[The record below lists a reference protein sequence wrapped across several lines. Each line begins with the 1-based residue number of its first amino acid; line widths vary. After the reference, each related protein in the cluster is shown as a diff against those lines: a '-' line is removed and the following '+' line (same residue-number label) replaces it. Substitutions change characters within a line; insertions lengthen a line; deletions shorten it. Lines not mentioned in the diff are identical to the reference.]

1 MFFNRFYCIVENFV
15 DKPQKRWDFQGF
27 KQLSLDNP
35 LRRSKMFRTLIK
47 KKLSDNQVANIFI
60 NAIFDSVD
68 QGFQEIASLINEDPV
83 FVSPPNVEANASGE
97 FGMIIIVGNLS
108 FLESTFD
115 ADQASRVEALI
126 FKKLSLVYD
135 MDEEAF
141 VKLIRGYQKFIS
153 RVNHPSKNWIYGMSK
168 AIFHKYRL
176 NEFQDEYFKRM
187 RAPNPLFLKRMDEV
201 VSNYIWN
208 WDAFFKKYRI

>member
-1 MFFNRFYCIVENFV
+1 MLKTSLINLQ
-15 DKPQKRWDFQGF
+15 KPSDFQGF

-201 VSNYIWN
+201 VSNFIWN

>member
-1 MFFNRFYCIVENFV
+1 
-15 DKPQKRWDFQGF
+15 
-27 KQLSLDNP
+27 
-35 LRRSKMFRTLIK
+35 MFRTLIK
-47 KKLSDNQVANIFI
+47 KKLTDNQVANIFI

-68 QGFQEIASLINEDPV
+68 KGFQEIASLINEDPV
-83 FVSPPNVEANASGE
+83 FVSSPSIEETASGE

-115 ADQASRVEALI
+115 ADQASRVESLI
-126 FKKLSLVYD
+126 FKKLAKIYD
-135 MDEEAF
+135 MDEEDF
-141 VKLIRGYQKFIS
+141 IKLIRGYQKFIS

-168 AIFHKYRL
+168 AIFHKYKL

-187 RAPNPLFLKRMDEV
+187 RAPNTLFLKRMDEV
-201 VSNYIWN
+201 VANYIWN

>member
-1 MFFNRFYCIVENFV
+1 MF
-15 DKPQKRWDFQGF
+15 
-27 KQLSLDNP
+27 S
-35 LRRSKMFRTLIK
+35 TLIK

-68 QGFQEIASLINEDPV
+68 KGFLEIASLINEENV
-83 FVSPPNVEANASGE
+83 FVTSPKIEPTASGE
-97 FGMIIIVGNLS
+97 FGMVIIVGNLS

-115 ADQASRVEALI
+115 ADQASRVESLI
-126 FKKLSLVYD
+126 FQKLAVIYD
-135 MDEEAF
+135 LEENEF
-141 VKLIRGYQKFIS
+141 VKLIRNYQSFIS

-168 AIFHKYRL
+168 AIFHKYKL

-201 VSNYIWN
+201 VANYIWN
-208 WDAFFKKYRI
+208 WDAFFKKYRL

>member
-1 MFFNRFYCIVENFV
+1 
-15 DKPQKRWDFQGF
+15 
-27 KQLSLDNP
+27 
-35 LRRSKMFRTLIK
+35 MFRTLIK

-68 QGFQEIASLINEDPV
+68 QGFKEIASLINEDPV

-126 FKKLSLVYD
+126 IKKLSLVYD

>member
-1 MFFNRFYCIVENFV
+1 MLKTSLINLQ
-15 DKPQKRWDFQGF
+15 KPSDFQGF